1 MRRYQ
6 LGYGDGKLG
15 DIVERALRL
24 AEYDRNVL
32 EWALRRRAMNDA
44 SRVLMDDSEPDPLR
58 GDAEPHGDSLV
69 NAVANL
75 KGPL

>member
-1 MRRYQ
+1 MNRYQ

-24 AEYDRNVL
+24 AEEDRNVL

-44 SRVLMDDSEPDPLR
+44 LSVLMDESVRDPVS
-58 GDAEPHGDSLV
+58 GDAPPHDEHLV
-69 NAVANL
+69 NAVAGL
-75 KGPL
+75 EGV